1 MIHGPPPYFKKK
13 KIKQN
18 DNICFFF
25 CLLKKYSAPR
35 VCMWMV
41 IFLCLVRKTLLLK
54 WIESKV
60 QDFKM
65 DKSIIKNQE
74 MLYKYGKKHTLS
86 LMNNFS
92 KSRERGNVSRK
103 LQIHNSFQICI
114 LSGEFL
120 YNIYIYICNF
130 IHLSIIPFFF
140 TFASHRRW
148 VPQILL
154 LCIFTFF
161 F

>member
-1 MIHGPPPYFKKK
+1 M
-13 KIKQN
+13 
-18 DNICFFF
+18 FFLF
-25 CLLKKYSAPR
+25 AYLKKYSAPR

-74 MLYKYGKKHTLS
+74 ILHKYGKKHTLS

-92 KSRERGNVSRK
+92 KSRERKEMYVDNYK
-103 LQIHNSFQICI
+103 YITHFKFA
-114 LSGEFL
+114 FL
-120 YNIYIYICNF
+120 AVNFYIYIYIILSTFYNPF
-130 IHLSIIPFFF
+130 LFHLCFSS
-140 TFASHRRW
+140 TLGT
-148 VPQILL
+148 QILL

-161 F
+161 KKK